1 MIASFG
7 EKKTW
12 FNMWRSHDRISLAS
26 SHLGMSVVGIKIIV
40 YHKKK
45 KKKKNVWVK
54 MNNRKMK
61 RLQKIQL
68 MRVLIMYLKM

>member
-7 EKKTW
+7 MKRKLGLICGGHMVEFHW
-12 FNMWRSHDRISLAS
+12 
-26 SHLGMSVVGIKIIV
+26 HLGMSVVGIKIIV